1 MDQASRKGRTDAAIL
16 GTSAA
21 GASGSS
27 VSHSTPVVTKGR
39 IVEQWRTEGRIGTRT
54 IHWIGTLHSDHTGN
68 QVVWGSDHST
78 TASRSHFQ

>member
-16 GTSAA
+16 GTSAV
-21 GASGSS
+21 GASDTS
-27 VSHSTPVVTKGR
+27 VSRSIPAETKGR
-39 IVEQWRTEGRIGTRT
+39 IVEQRQTEGRIGTRT

-78 TASRSHFQ
+78 TTSRSRFQ